1 MEAWLSGDRDGFK
14 GKNPPQAVSDLHE
27 GGAGM
32 KKIIICGA
40 AALLLLGNEILGWLG
55 LLVLAGAFLCW
66 LLKEAAEGGFFE

>member
-1 MEAWLSGDRDGFK
+1 
-14 GKNPPQAVSDLHE
+14 
-27 GGAGM
+27 M

-55 LLVLAGAFLCW
+55 LLVLAGSFLCW

>member
-1 MEAWLSGDRDGFK
+1 
-14 GKNPPQAVSDLHE
+14 
-27 GGAGM
+27 M

-66 LLKEAAEGGFFE
+66 LLKEAAEGGFFD